1 MKWLSIEYIKK
12 HSRIEYDCEDDL
24 LEIYGNAA
32 EEMIY
37 NITGRTFDEL
47 KNADGKIPAPL
58 MQAGLML
65 VDNSYLQ
72 RSPASSLNMSAVPYT
87 FDLLVKP
94 YMKLTTD

>member
-1 MKWLSIEYIKK
+1 MPRPGSPVPSTPERREGLRACYWEGPS
-12 HSRIEYDCEDDL
+12 
-24 LEIYGNAA
+24 
-32 EEMIY
+32 
-37 NITGRTFDEL
+37 EL
-47 KNADGKIPAPL
+47 KDADGKIPAPL

>member
-1 MKWLSIEYIKK
+1 
-12 HSRIEYDCEDDL
+12 
-24 LEIYGNAA
+24 
-32 EEMIY
+32 
-37 NITGRTFDEL
+37 
-47 KNADGKIPAPL
+47 